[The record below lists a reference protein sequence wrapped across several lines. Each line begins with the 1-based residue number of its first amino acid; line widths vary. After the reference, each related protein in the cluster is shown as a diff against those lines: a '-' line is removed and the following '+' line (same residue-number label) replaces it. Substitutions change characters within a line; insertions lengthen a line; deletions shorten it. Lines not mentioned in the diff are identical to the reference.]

1 MKALHL
7 MIDETI
13 IERVAVLNSLGL
25 TLDENLSWKS
35 HINKI
40 SNRIS
45 KSIGYLKQTKTLYP
59 NKNQNSDLQ
68 FSCIIKSKFQDT
80 CFGLSMC

>member
-1 MKALHL
+1 MQIHDISYPQKKVQPLHL

-13 IERVAVLNSLGL
+13 IELVAEFNFLGI

-40 SNRIS
+40 S
-45 KSIGYLKQTKTLYP
+45 
-59 NKNQNSDLQ
+59 
-68 FSCIIKSKFQDT
+68 IKIWVS
-80 CFGLSMC
+80 